1 MNFYRRNLIL
11 INSFFFL
18 LIVTGLTYTA
28 YAWSAG
34 KTGQT
39 QVGCTCHA
47 SNPSSNTKVT
57 LSSSSGIFT
66 FDPNTTTTFTV
77 SVENL
82 GMKKAGMNVGVKST
96 ETAGSNIGTLTAGTG
111 TKIESGEVT
120 HNGAQTLTN
129 GKFDFTFDWKSPS
142 DHGTYWIRGAANAVN
157 DKGNNTGDEWNR
169 FTTQKIIVAG
179 VTVSAPNGGENWCVG
194 TNQTI
199 TWKSDGIDNVKIEY
213 STNSGTNWNLI
224 TASTPASTGSF
235 SWSIPTNYTP
245 GSTNQIRISDA
256 SKDTRNDVSNN
267 NFTVNGEV
275 AITTQPVSVETC
287 TGQSF
292 EFSVVVS
299 GNGNQYQWR
308 KNGSNIGGATSSTYS
323 RSKAVSG
330 DAGDYDCVVTTT
342 CGNPLTT
349 TKASLSVS
357 ISPSIA
363 TQPSNKSGCEG
374 EKITLEAGV
383 EGEFSQLQWYK
394 DGNAIPG
401 ANGKNYTINSLNSID
416 VGNYLLE
423 VTSEKCGNEISS
435 NVAKITL
442 NTNPKFVAQPTPVN
456 SCEGSEVNFTAQTEG
471 TIKGFQWYKGDTK
484 INGAN
489 TRDLKIASVK
499 PEDAGNYK
507 LELIGSCGTN
517 LFSNIVTLS
526 VNSTPV
532 ITSQPSGKEIFVD
545 EKLTLSVV
553 AENPGGNPND
563 INYQW
568 NKGGKAIS
576 GANQP
581 NFSID
586 KVTLTDAGKYSVTVT
601 NKCDLSV
608 ISNEVEVKVL
618 ENKGGPA
625 ITSNVDFLD
634 FNEVAIGEKKSEIF
648 KDVITNSGDEAVII
662 TAMHIIGEDPTSFKA
677 IIASNNLPITL
688 EPNENLDITIEF
700 APTKVGLNQAKL
712 SFTSNSI
719 KSVEIPLRGIG
730 TDNGSI
736 ISSVTVLDFG
746 NIEDLSGIIRKFEL
760 TNPTLKDITIVE
772 IFTSSN
778 EFVVDDLSNTTLNP
792 SSSKEVVVTFTP
804 TENREYNELLTI
816 KTDDDKTIEI
826 PLKASATKSSVI
838 DDFSQKININSYPNP
853 SNNSV
858 SLVIDN
864 KGIDN
869 YSIKIVDLNGVTIK
883 KLSGITIIGKT
894 IINWDLKDES
904 ANKLAS
910 GVYFAIITIGNKFE
924 TIPIVIR

>member
-1 MNFYRRNLIL
+1 MNFFRRNLFL
-11 INSFFFL
+11 INSLFFL
-18 LIVTGLTYTA
+18 LILSGLTYTA
-28 YAWSAG
+28 FAWSAG

-39 QVGCTCHA
+39 QAGCTCH
-47 SNPSSNTKVT
+47 SSSPSSNTKVT
-57 LSSSSGIFT
+57 LSSSSGTFI
-66 FDPNTTTTFTV
+66 FDPNSSTTFTV

-82 GMKKAGMNVGVKST
+82 SMIKAGMNVGIKST
-96 ETAGSNIGTLTAGTG
+96 ETSGNNIGTLTSGTG

-129 GKFDFTFDWKSPS
+129 GKFDFTFDWKAPS
-142 DHGTYWIRGAANAVN
+142 EHGTYWIRGACNAVN
-157 DKGNNTGDEWNR
+157 NNGNNTGDEWNR

-235 SWSIPTNYTP
+235 SWSIPANYTP

-256 SKDTRNDVSNN
+256 SKDTRNDVSNS

-275 AITTQPVSVETC
+275 AITTQPVSIETC

-292 EFSVVVS
+292 ELNVVVS

-308 KNGSNIGGATSSTYS
+308 KNGNNIGGATSSTYS
-323 RSKAVSG
+323 RSKAVLG
-330 DAGDYDCVVTTT
+330 DAGDYDCVITTT

-349 TKASLSVS
+349 VKASLSVS
-357 ISPSIA
+357 TAPSIA

-374 EKITLEAGV
+374 EKITLEVSV

-401 ANGKNYTINSLNSID
+401 ANGKNYTINSLDAID
-416 VGNYLLE
+416 VGNYLLK

-442 NTNPKFVAQPTPVN
+442 NTNPKFVVQPTPIN

-471 TIKGFQWYKGDTK
+471 TINGFQWYKGDTK
-484 INGAN
+484 ITGAN

-526 VNSTPV
+526 VNSTPL

-553 AENPGGNPND
+553 AENPGGDPND

-576 GANQP
+576 GANQS

-634 FNEVAIGEKKSEIF
+634 FNEVAIGEKKSETF
-648 KDVITNSGDEAVII
+648 KDVITNTGDEAVII
-662 TAMHIIGEDPTSFKA
+662 TAMHINGEDPTSFKA

-688 EPNENLDITIEF
+688 EPNESLDITIEF
-700 APTKVGLNQAKL
+700 TPVKVGLNQAKL

-719 KSVEIPLRGIG
+719 KSVEIPLRGLGI
-730 TDNGSI
+730 DNGSI
-736 ISSVTVLDFG
+736 ISSVSVLDFG
-746 NIEDLSGIIRKFEL
+746 KIENLDGIIRKFDL
-760 TNPTLKDITIVE
+760 SNPTLKDITIVE

-778 EFVVDDLSNTTLNP
+778 EFVVDDLSNTTFNP

-816 KTDDDKTIEI
+816 KTDDDKIIEI

-838 DDFSQKININSYPNP
+838 NAFQSIVNANSYPNP
-853 SNNSV
+853 SDNTV
-858 SLVIDN
+858 TLVFDS
-864 KGIDN
+864 KDIDN
-869 YSIKIVDLNGVTIK
+869 YLIKIVDMNGITMKSLTGISKIGRNTIK
-883 KLSGITIIGKT
+883 
-894 IINWDLKDES
+894 WDLKDES
-904 ANKLAS
+904 ANNLAS
-910 GVYFAIITIGNKFE
+910 GVYFAIINIENKFE
-924 TIPIVIR
+924 TIPIVIK